1 MRSLCIACM
10 ILSVLI
16 VAPVEA
22 VKEISVKGVSKHT
35 LNEAYVV
42 FQNVGS
48 APLDMTGWTILDE
61 ANHSYLVPRF
71 ILHPGQTFT
80 LYTGLGKNT
89 PSALYWGSGRS
100 IWNKAGDTII
110 VKDAEGNLVL
120 SHIY

>member
-1 MRSLCIACM
+1 M